1 MSSNKILFFG
11 DQTGDTGPFL
21 KGLVD
26 QSKTSPALNRFFTDA
41 LATLR
46 LAISDLPRHERKLL
60 PLASFHSVL
69 DLVEHREE
77 GGVIL
82 STILLCLAQLGDYI
96 LRIEQDSSLGVVQA
110 SSIFP
115 RVVVG
120 FCTGL
125 LPAAAA
131 AVASRNLSE
140 LVSIACHI
148 TLVSFRVALYASHR
162 SALIEAASASD
173 RWALAVSGASS
184 TACQSAINRFHRAN
198 TISSHNQVYIS
209 SESASNITVSG
220 PPSVLKKFESTCA
233 SSGFRY
239 ARLPILAAF
248 HASHLPAAEMDSIIG
263 SSPLL
268 STSVLV
274 GSKLIDPS
282 GGRPYSGDSLSDLL
296 QGVVNHILQQRLY
309 PQKAVDAAL
318 DALPLTTNLTV
329 SILGPPTA
337 QNLWRQALASGGLDK
352 EAKIQLSDVT
362 QPLGSKNRGKSVNST
377 AELDPVVIVGMA
389 GRFPGGQT
397 LAQFWDTLVQNRD
410 MHKPVPKDRW
420 DTELHVDPTG
430 DKSKSAQSW
439 YGCFLDQPGEFD
451 NLLFNMS
458 PRESM
463 QTDPMQRLLLM
474 ATYEALEMAG
484 YRYDVGSRGERV
496 GTFMG
501 IATGDWAEY
510 NSSQDIDMYYPT
522 GGLRSFNSGRLN
534 YFFKFD
540 GPSYVVDTACSSSG
554 AAIELAVASLTS
566 GKTDMAIAGGANVM
580 TGANLWIGLGRG
592 GFLSPTGG
600 CKTFDETADG
610 YCRGE
615 GVGVV
620 VLKRLKDAMAANDE
634 ILGVIRGISTN
645 HSAHAASI
653 TQPHSPSQI
662 SLYKQVLG
670 QSGLSPEQVRYVEM
684 HGTGT
689 QAGDVVEMTS
699 VTAAFGSQRTHDN
712 PLFVGGV
719 KSNLGHAE
727 GAAGVTGLIKTLM
740 MFRENV
746 IPPHAGIKTRVNPKL
761 PPFEDVNIRIPFS
774 VEPFLTDGEP
784 RRALI
789 GNFGATGG
797 NTCLLVEEPPTK
809 KPSQGHDPRSHHV
822 VAVSAKSQASLQGN
836 QQRLLDFLTANPDTR
851 LEDVAYTSTAR
862 RAHHGLRSV
871 FCVASIR
878 ELKTV
883 LASSGASGT
892 TMTANKSQSSVV
904 FVFPGQGFNFFGLAK
919 TLYQTSATFSRTL
932 DELQKLAKSMDFPH
946 FLGDIL
952 DNQGN
957 DLNSLSPV
965 RAHLLIVAIEIA
977 LARLLRSW
985 GLVPDAVVGH
995 SLGEYAALCT
1005 SGVLTVSETIRLVG
1019 MRAQL
1024 VEDLCPKNTHG
1035 MLVVQAS
1042 ADLFKDL
1049 VSING
1054 QVVAPH
1060 EIACFNSPSSI
1071 VINGRLADLE
1081 KIQSVVR
1088 DKAPSVKTSYIS
1100 VPYSFHSA
1108 QLDPVLEVYRQVAVG
1123 ARFSKPTIPVYSTL
1137 LGQKIDTD
1145 NVFSASYLVD
1155 QSRKSVQFE
1164 RAIQAIKTDGIVS
1177 DNTLFIEVGPG
1188 SMCTSMVQATFAS
1201 TPCKPLPCLKSAET
1215 SWKTMSRVIGEAYA
1229 SGISIDWAEYHKQY
1243 KPFLSLVELPS
1254 YHFNLKNYWI
1264 QNNGG
1269 LAAAERT
1276 ISHLEGAMAA
1286 ITLKHSGRDGGFS
1299 GLEGDAPR
1307 ISTCLHRVTEEKIEK
1322 EQGAA
1327 TIEFSTDLQDA
1338 HVSKLIEG
1346 HKVIGIALAPS
1357 SLYKEMALG
1366 AAQYLY
1372 NRLRPENPIL
1382 AMDLHDLTISS
1393 PLFLDQNPDAP
1404 PQLVRIMATVRS
1416 GDGKVEVR
1424 VRSEKKEHC
1433 RCTIDPETL
1442 DWVKDCARKA
1452 QRIEARARGLMANAL
1467 LPGKGAH
1474 HLIRDMVYKVFSPIT
1489 EYSTM
1494 YQSISEI
1501 FIDKTF
1507 REAAVRIDLR
1517 ETPKECSFAFDPS
1530 WLDAIAQ
1537 AAGFLLN
1544 SDVAKPEDM
1553 MCMSTGIDTM
1563 RLTKAFRGGKQYLCH
1578 VRAESV
1584 MDKNDELVCD
1594 VTMLEEQTKG
1604 VVEVVALG
1612 EGLRFKRIKKAL
1624 LQKMLGLTGE
1634 PRLGVSTPIIHRRNA
1649 PEKTSGAPATSIQE
1663 APASAPAPASTPRTS
1678 TVNHQLA
1685 AVLSIISDE
1694 IGTSLDE
1701 IEDGMT
1707 LEDLGIDSLLSV
1719 SITSRLKTERDLELP
1734 ASLIAGATTVAELRD
1749 HFSDESAVGSVAESV
1764 VESVVNEAE
1773 YSNIPSEQGS
1783 SSSLSSYSYLTNDE
1797 EGKQDSSVATSA
1809 SAGYQEEKALARNAK
1824 PADDISPDS
1833 IHGVPQFPVVDNSR
1847 PGEESVLIDTILDA
1861 IAKEAGLEV
1870 DEIGENTPF
1879 SDLGLDS
1886 LMSVAVISNVKDTT
1900 GEELPANIF
1909 ADGCL
1914 ADLRK
1919 IFGGRQD
1926 KEANDGLTT
1935 SNEPPV
1941 KTFNAADY
1949 QSRPV
1954 LLQGR
1959 PRSEGPILFLVT
1971 DGGGSSSVYI
1981 HLPALA
1987 PGLAVYGLD
1996 SPMIGGKESDFFLP
2010 GLTVTDVAS
2019 IYVRAIRSIQP
2030 NGPYIIGG
2038 YSIGGVF
2045 AYETMRYLTSTGDK
2059 VHSFLAIDS
2068 TCPWGL
2074 KDTFDLTVDIC
2085 ERIGMFDTIS
2095 PEDKRK
2101 PVTEAQKMHV
2111 AGCAS
2116 VGNRLQPIPLAPE
2129 DQPVHAF
2136 CVWSRI
2142 GLITQV
2148 ADRMIA
2154 VDRAMAEERGIQFR
2168 LQPEIIERLEAEKT
2182 SAGPRGWERLVG
2194 NHIKASMIEGDHYSI
2209 MMRPR
2214 VKEDLGPLLQSHVK
2228 QMLSDYPKPI
2238 TTKVIESAYRS
2249 ATFLAASWAKKVGC
2263 FDFAVRVGP
2272 AQRLLGLSY
2281 VTEAFATLGCPLD
2294 TIEAGA
2300 VVELKGVSAKLDPR
2314 LISALY
2320 GILADGGLVK
2330 ELRQRGGE
2338 VLRVRTSAP
2347 LNKTAAHAIY
2357 EELLADAPYAVTH
2370 QLLHAVGS
2378 RLAEC
2383 LTGAADATQIVF
2395 GQHRALLQEF
2405 YTTGMPDFVVAS
2417 KLAAELL
2424 EKIFASHSQS
2434 RLVELLEVGAGLG
2447 GTTKYIID
2455 KLTAAGVPFRL
2466 TYSDISPSLVSA
2478 ARQRYKKQYPNLPN
2492 NVDLEYTTLDIEQP
2506 PPPSLKGRFDAII
2519 SSNCI
2524 HATKSLTTSCHN
2536 ARLMLR
2542 PGGFLAMV
2550 EITNEIPWMDLVFG
2564 FMKGWWLFDD
2574 GRRHCLAN
2582 EKFWRTSL
2590 ESAGFKRVLT
2600 YEDTEGQPV
2609 SKGKEGVDVWRPN
2622 PQVIVACT

>member
-1 MSSNKILFFG
+1 MVSNNILFFG
-11 DQTGDTGPFL
+11 DQTGDPSPFL

-46 LAISDLPRHERKLL
+46 LAISDLPQHERKLL

-82 STILLCLAQLGDYI
+82 PTILLCLAQL
-96 LRIEQDSSLGVVQA
+96 A
-110 SSIFP
+110 
-115 RVVVG
+115 
-120 FCTGL
+120 T
-125 LPAAAA
+125 AA
-131 AVASRNLSE
+131 AVASKNLSE

-162 SALIEAASASD
+162 SALIEATSASD

-198 TISSHNQVYIS
+198 TVSSHNQVYIS
-209 SESASNITVSG
+209 SEGASNITVSG

-248 HASHLPAAEMDSIIG
+248 HASHFPAAEIDSIIG

-282 GGRPYSGDSLSDLL
+282 GGQPYSGDTLSELL

-318 DALPLTTNLTV
+318 DALSSSTNLTV
-329 SILGPPTA
+329 SIFGPPTA

-362 QPLGSKNRGKSVNST
+362 QLLDSKKQGESMSNDAG
-377 AELDPVVIVGMA
+377 LDPVVIVGLA

-397 LAQFWDTLVQNRD
+397 PAQFWDTLVQNKD

-420 DTELHVDPTG
+420 DTELHPQL
-430 DKSKSAQSW
+430 SKWLDTVMTLGRVANVLGHSW
-439 YGCFLDQPGEFD
+439 GL
-451 NLLFNMS
+451 
-458 PRESM
+458 PREIGPS
-463 QTDPMQRLLLM
+463 
-474 ATYEALEMAG
+474 
-484 YRYDVGSRGERV
+484 
-496 GTFMG
+496 
-501 IATGDWAEY
+501 Y

-634 ILGVIRGISTN
+634 ILGVIRGISTS

-662 SLYKQVLG
+662 SLYRQVLR
-670 QSGLSPEQVRYVEM
+670 QSGLSPEQVRYVEL

-699 VTAAFGSQRTHDN
+699 VTAAFGSQRMHDN

-727 GAAGVTGLIKTLM
+727 GVSNLLTSVRKRCASTNLLALPKAAGVAGLIKTLM

-761 PPFEDVNIRIPFS
+761 PPFEDANIRIPFS

-809 KPSQGHDPRSHHV
+809 KPSQGYDPRSHHV
-822 VAVSAKSQASLQGN
+822 VTVSAKSQASLQGN
-836 QQRLLDFLTANPDTR
+836 KQRLLDFLTANLDTR

-862 RAHHGLRSV
+862 RAHHGLRSA

-892 TMTANKSQSSVV
+892 SMTANKSQSSIV

-919 TLYQTSATFSRTL
+919 TLYHTSDTFSRTL
-932 DELQKLAKSMDFPH
+932 DELQELAKSMDFPS

-965 RAHLLIVAIEIA
+965 RAHLSIVAIEIA

-1054 QVVAPH
+1054 QAVAPH
-1060 EIACFNSPSSI
+1060 EIACFHSPSSI

-1108 QLDPVLEVYRQVAVG
+1108 QLDPVLEVYRQVALG
-1123 ARFSKPTIPVYSTL
+1123 ARFSKSTIPVYSTL
-1137 LGQKIDTD
+1137 LGQKEDTD

-1155 QSRKSVQFE
+1155 MSRRSVQFE
-1164 RAIQAIKTDGIVS
+1164 RAIQAIKADGIVS

-1188 SMCTSMVQATFAS
+1188 SMCTSMVQAAFAS
-1201 TPCKPLPCLKSAET
+1201 TPCKLLPCLKSAET
-1215 SWKTMSRVIGEAYA
+1215 SWKAMSRVIGEAYA
-1229 SGISIDWAEYHKQY
+1229 SGISVDWAEYHKQY

-1276 ISHLEGAMAA
+1276 IVHLEGEMAK
-1286 ITLKHSGRDGGFS
+1286 ISLKHNGREGGFS
-1299 GLEGDAPR
+1299 SLEGDAPR
-1307 ISTCLHRVTEEKIEK
+1307 IGTCLHQVIEEKIEK

-1327 TIEFSTDLQDA
+1327 TVEFSTDLQDA
-1338 HVSKLIEG
+1338 HVSKLIDG
-1346 HKVIGIALAPS
+1346 HKVMGIALAPS

-1372 NRLRPENPIL
+1372 KRLRPENPTP

-1393 PLFLDQNPDAP
+1393 PLFLDQNPGAP
-1404 PQLVRIMATVRS
+1404 PQLVRIIATVRS
-1416 GDGKVEVR
+1416 GEGKVEVR

-1433 RCTIDPETL
+1433 RCTIDPETM
-1442 DWVKDCARKA
+1442 DWVKDGARRA

-1467 LPGKGAH
+1467 LPGKGVH
-1474 HLIRDMVYKVFSPIT
+1474 HLIQDMVYKVFSPIT
-1489 EYSTM
+1489 KYSTM

-1544 SDVAKPEDM
+1544 LDVANPEDM

-1563 RLTKAFRGGKQYLCH
+1563 RLTKAFRGGEQYLCH

-1604 VVEVVALG
+1604 VVQVVALG

-1634 PRLGVSTPIIHRRNA
+1634 PRNGV
-1649 PEKTSGAPATSIQE
+1649 
-1663 APASAPAPASTPRTS
+1663 
-1678 TVNHQLA
+1678 
-1685 AVLSIISDE
+1685 
-1694 IGTSLDE
+1694 
-1701 IEDGMT
+1701 
-1707 LEDLGIDSLLSV
+1707 
-1719 SITSRLKTERDLELP
+1719 
-1734 ASLIAGATTVAELRD
+1734 
-1749 HFSDESAVGSVAESV
+1749 
-1764 VESVVNEAE
+1764 
-1773 YSNIPSEQGS
+1773 
-1783 SSSLSSYSYLTNDE
+1783 
-1797 EGKQDSSVATSA
+1797 
-1809 SAGYQEEKALARNAK
+1809 
-1824 PADDISPDS
+1824 SPDS
-1833 IHGVPQFPVVDNSR
+1833 IHGVPQLPVVDNSR
-1847 PGEESVLIDTILDA
+1847 PVEESGLIDTILDA

-1870 DEIGENTPF
+1870 GEIGKNTPF

-1909 ADGCL
+1909 ADSCL

-1926 KEANDGLTT
+1926 KEANDGLAT
-1935 SNEPPV
+1935 SNAEPPV
-1941 KTFNAADY
+1941 KTFDAADY
-1949 QSRPV
+1949 HSRPV

-1987 PGLAVYGLD
+1987 PGLTVYGLD
-1996 SPMIGGKESDFFLP
+1996 SPMIGGNESDFFLP

-2030 NGPYIIGG
+2030 NGPYMIGG

-2045 AYETMRYLTSTGDK
+2045 AYETMRYLTSTGDE

-2074 KDTFDLTVDIC
+2074 KDTYDLTVDIC

-2148 ADRMIA
+2148 AERLIA
-2154 VDRAMAEERGIQFR
+2154 VDRAMAEERGVQFR

-2194 NHIKASMIEGDHYSI
+2194 NHIKASMIEGDDYSI

-2214 VKEDLGPLLQSHVK
+2214 VKEDLGPLLQRHVK
-2228 QMLSDYPKPI
+2228 QMLSDYPKP
-2238 TTKVIESAYRS
+2238 TT
-2249 ATFLAASWAKKVGC
+2249 T
-2263 FDFAVRVGP
+2263 
-2272 AQRLLGLSY
+2272 RL
-2281 VTEAFATLGCPLD
+2281 
-2294 TIEAGA
+2294 
-2300 VVELKGVSAKLDPR
+2300 
-2314 LISALY
+2314 
-2320 GILADGGLVK
+2320 
-2330 ELRQRGGE
+2330 
-2338 VLRVRTSAP
+2338 
-2347 LNKTAAHAIY
+2347 
-2357 EELLADAPYAVTH
+2357 
-2370 QLLHAVGS
+2370 
-2378 RLAEC
+2378 
-2383 LTGAADATQIVF
+2383 
-2395 GQHRALLQEF
+2395 
-2405 YTTGMPDFVVAS
+2405 
-2417 KLAAELL
+2417 
-2424 EKIFASHSQS
+2424 
-2434 RLVELLEVGAGLG
+2434 
-2447 GTTKYIID
+2447 
-2455 KLTAAGVPFRL
+2455 
-2466 TYSDISPSLVSA
+2466 
-2478 ARQRYKKQYPNLPN
+2478 
-2492 NVDLEYTTLDIEQP
+2492 
-2506 PPPSLKGRFDAII
+2506 
-2519 SSNCI
+2519 
-2524 HATKSLTTSCHN
+2524 
-2536 ARLMLR
+2536 
-2542 PGGFLAMV
+2542 
-2550 EITNEIPWMDLVFG
+2550 
-2564 FMKGWWLFDD
+2564 
-2574 GRRHCLAN
+2574 
-2582 EKFWRTSL
+2582 
-2590 ESAGFKRVLT
+2590 
-2600 YEDTEGQPV
+2600 
-2609 SKGKEGVDVWRPN
+2609 
-2622 PQVIVACT
+2622 